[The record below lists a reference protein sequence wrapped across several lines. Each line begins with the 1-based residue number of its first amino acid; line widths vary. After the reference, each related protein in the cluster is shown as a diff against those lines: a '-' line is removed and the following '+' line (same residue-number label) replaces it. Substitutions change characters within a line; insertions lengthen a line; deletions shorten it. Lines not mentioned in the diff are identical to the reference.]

1 MYAAQVTND
10 NNDYDHE
17 SMLMQ
22 YLSISQQMALKP
34 TWQAIELVVNI
45 NIDYQNAQLQT
56 VEATS

>member
-1 MYAAQVTND
+1 MTTMITN
-10 NNDYDHE
+10 HE

-22 YLSISQQMALKP
+22 YLSISHIQQMALKP